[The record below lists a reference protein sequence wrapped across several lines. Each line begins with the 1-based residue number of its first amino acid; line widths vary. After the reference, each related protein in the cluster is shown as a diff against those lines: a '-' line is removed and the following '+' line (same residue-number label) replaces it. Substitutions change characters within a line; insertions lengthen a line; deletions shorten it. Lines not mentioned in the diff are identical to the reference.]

1 MRACTCEHLEGV
13 HAAGCPSEVGASI
26 PEPHPEAQWERAE
39 NVACVE
45 CPSCAFTFDAFHTD
59 EPHGDSYSCPSCAE
73 LNLRAELDVLV
84 GRLEQAEKERQEWED
99 RAGDALATL
108 NTVELERDDLSEAA
122 RINRLTAEQGR
133 RSGEGPH

>member
-1 MRACTCEHLEGV
+1 M
-13 HAAGCPSEVGASI
+13 
-26 PEPHPEAQWERAE
+26 PEPHPEAQTLEPVVVREMRESRNWHISHGRPVDQDE
-39 NVACVE
+39 
-45 CPSCAFTFDAFHTD
+45 SDFLDAW
-59 EPHGDSYSCPSCAE
+59 
-73 LNLRAELDVLV
+73 DVLA

-122 RINRLTAEQGR
+122 RINRSTGKSR